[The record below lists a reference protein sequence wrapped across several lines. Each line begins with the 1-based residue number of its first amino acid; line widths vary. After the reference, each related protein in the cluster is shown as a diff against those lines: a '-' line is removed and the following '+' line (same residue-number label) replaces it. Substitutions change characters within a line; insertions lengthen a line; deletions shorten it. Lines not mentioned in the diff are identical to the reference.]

1 VRPADSA
8 PAPGRPGDQPPGAS
22 PVAVRLRPLDQQVV
36 VLTGA
41 SSGIG
46 LTTARCAARRGARL
60 VLAARNED
68 ALQQLCREINDGG
81 GHAVAVAADVARED
95 DVKRIAETAV
105 AAFGHFDTWVNNAAV
120 SIFGETWQVTTA
132 DMRRMFDIVYWSV
145 VYGSREAVYHYRAR
159 SDGTGKGGAIIN
171 IGSLFGDR
179 STPLQ
184 STYASAKHAVHGF
197 TDGMRMELEH
207 DGDPIAVTLIHPGR
221 IDTPYNEHA
230 QSYLDKQP
238 AHHGIVYPPES
249 VAEAILYAAEHGP
262 RDLFVGSQAKVV
274 ALAGAL
280 FPRLLDK
287 VMEHRMYP
295 SQLSDRPSQPRE
307 TPDRPTEQT
316 ALYTAGYG
324 LHERGSNEGWHRRRS
339 YLVAARTHPVRTLA
353 GAGAGALGVLASRA
367 ARH

>member
-1 VRPADSA
+1 
-8 PAPGRPGDQPPGAS
+8 
-22 PVAVRLRPLDQQVV
+22 VAVRLRPLDQQVV

-46 LTTARCAARRGARL
+46 LTTARCAAQRGARL

-68 ALQQLCREINDGG
+68 ALQELAREINHGG
-81 GHAVAVAADVARED
+81 GQAIAVAADVAHED
-95 DVKRIAETAV
+95 DVKRIADTAV
-105 AAFGHFDTWVNNAAV
+105 AAFGRFDTWVNNAAV

-145 VYGSREAVYHYRAR
+145 VYGSREAVYHYRSRTAG
-159 SDGTGKGGAIIN
+159 DGTGGAIVN
-171 IGSLFGDR
+171 IGSMFGDR

-184 STYASAKHAVHGF
+184 STYASAKHAVHGY
-197 TDGMRMELEH
+197 TDAMRMELEH
-207 DGDPIAVTLIHPGR
+207 DRDPIAVTLIHPGR

-262 RDLFVGSQAKVV
+262 RDLFVGSQAKVI

-280 FPRLLDK
+280 MPRVLDK

-295 SQLSDRPSQPRE
+295 SHLSDRPSQPRE
-307 TPDRPTEQT
+307 TPDRPQERT

-339 YLVAARTHPVRTLA
+339 YLLAARTHPARTA
-353 GAGAGALGVLASRA
+353 AGAGALALLATRA

>member
-1 VRPADSA
+1 VS
-8 PAPGRPGDQPPGAS
+8 
-22 PVAVRLRPLDQQVV
+22 VRLRPLDEQVI
-36 VLTGA
+36 VLTGP

-46 LTTARCAARRGARL
+46 LTTARCAAQRGARL
-60 VLAARNED
+60 VLAARNEA
-68 ALQQLCREINDGG
+68 ALRELCDEINRGG
-81 GHAVAVAADVARED
+81 GRALAVPADVARED
-95 DVKRIAETAV
+95 DVARIADAAV
-105 AAFGHFDTWVNNAAV
+105 AEFGRFDTWVNNAAV
-120 SIFGETWQVTTA
+120 SIFGETWQVTIE
-132 DMRRMFDIVYWSV
+132 DMRRMFDIVFWSV
-145 VYGSREAVYHYRAR
+145 VYGSRVAVQHFR
-159 SDGTGKGGAIIN
+159 SRTDGDGTGGAIVN
-171 IGSLFGDR
+171 IGSMFGDR

-184 STYASAKHAVHGF
+184 STYAAAKHAVHGF
-197 TDGMRMELEH
+197 TDGLRMELEH

-262 RDLFVGSQAKVV
+262 RDLFVGSQAKAM

-280 FPRLLDK
+280 MPRVLDK
-287 VMEHRMYP
+287 FMEYRMYP
-295 SQLSDRPSQPRE
+295 SHVADRPSHPRE
-307 TPDRPTEQT
+307 TPDRPQEKA

-353 GAGAGALGVLASRA
+353 GAGVGALGLLATRA
-367 ARH
+367 ARR

>member
-1 VRPADSA
+1 
-8 PAPGRPGDQPPGAS
+8 
-22 PVAVRLRPLDQQVV
+22 VAVRLRPLDQQVV

-46 LTTARCAARRGARL
+46 LTTARCAAQRGARL

-68 ALQQLCREINDGG
+68 ALQELCDEINRGG
-81 GHAVAVAADVARED
+81 GQAVPVVADVAHED
-95 DVKRIAETAV
+95 DVKRIADTAV
-105 AAFGHFDTWVNNAAV
+105 GAFGHFDTWVNNAAV
-120 SIFGETWQVTTA
+120 SIFGETWEVTTA
-132 DMRRMFDIVYWSV
+132 DMRRMFDVVFWSV
-145 VYGSREAVYHYRAR
+145 VYGSREAVYHYRSR
-159 SDGTGKGGAIIN
+159 SDGDGDGRGGAIIN

-197 TDGMRMELEH
+197 TDAMRMELEH
-207 DGDPIAVTLIHPGR
+207 NGDPIAVTLVHPGR

-230 QSYLDKQP
+230 QSYLDRQP

-262 RDLFVGSQAKVV
+262 RDLFVGSQAKAT

-280 FPRLLDK
+280 FPRVLDK
-287 VMEHRMYP
+287 FMAHRMYP
-295 SQLSDRPSQPRE
+295 SHVSDRPSQPRE
-307 TPDRPTEQT
+307 AVDRPQEKT
-316 ALYTAGYG
+316 ALYTAGHG
-324 LHERGSNEGWHRRRS
+324 MHERGSNEGWHRRRS
-339 YLVAARTHPVRTLA
+339 YLVSARTHPARTLV
-353 GAGAGALGVLASRA
+353 GAGALGFLVSRA